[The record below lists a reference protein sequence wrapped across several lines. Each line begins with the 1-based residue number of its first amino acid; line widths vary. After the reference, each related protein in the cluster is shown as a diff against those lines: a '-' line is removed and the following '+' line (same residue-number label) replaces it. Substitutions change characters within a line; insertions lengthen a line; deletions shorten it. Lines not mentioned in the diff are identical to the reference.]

1 MAGYQMMVPYVMREL
16 PKRQRDAMAQNVK
29 APLAYVKVA
38 VRNWKPWVAQRV
50 HEISN
55 PMGFYSRLKLDY
67 PVSLGDYR
75 FARTPDEPM
84 ALHLVHVPWLKAP
97 GLDLRTRFRAGRA
110 QLFGMPFDA
119 FEAKAREEL
128 TRMLGPGGFDADRD
142 IAAITVN
149 RWGHGYSYSGSS
161 LFDKDGDDEAIPAAA
176 RRRAGRVA
184 FANSDAGW
192 DPYAH
197 AAIDQAHR
205 AVAELLGPATGK

>member
-1 MAGYQMMVPYVMREL
+1 MAGYHMMIPYVMREL
-16 PKRQRDAMAQNVK
+16 PKKQREAMARNVK
-29 APLAYVKVA
+29 APLAYCKVA
-38 VRNWKPWVAQRV
+38 VRNWRPWVARRV

-55 PMGFYSRLKLDY
+55 PMGFYSRVKLDY

-84 ALHLVHVPWLKAP
+84 VLHLVHVPYVRAP
-97 GLDLRTRFRAGRA
+97 GVDLRTRLRAGRA
-110 QLFGMPFDA
+110 QLFATPFDT
-119 FEAKAREEL
+119 FERNARDEL

-149 RWGHGYSYSGSS
+149 RWGHGYSYSGST
-161 LFDKDGDDEAIPAAA
+161 LFDPPGDDEKVPAAA
-176 RRRAGRVA
+176 SKRAGRVA

-205 AVAELLGPATGK
+205 AVGELLGKAL

>member
-1 MAGYQMMVPYVMREL
+1 MVIPYIMPEL
-16 PKRQRDAMAQNVK
+16 TAEQRDALAQNVK
-29 APLAYVKVA
+29 APLVYTKVL
-38 VRNWKPWVAQRV
+38 VRDWQPWVKLGV

-55 PMGFYSRLKLDY
+55 PMGFYSRVKLDY

-75 FARTPDEPM
+75 FSGSPDEPM
-84 ALHLVHVPWLKAP
+84 VLHLVHVPTLRAP
-97 GLDLRTRFRAGRA
+97 GIDLRTRLRAARA
-110 QLFGMPFDA
+110 QLFAMPFDT
-119 FEAKAREEL
+119 FENHARDEL

-161 LFDKDGDDEAIPAAA
+161 LFDREGDDEKIPALA

-197 AAIDQAHR
+197 AAIDQARR
-205 AVAELLGPATGK
+205 AVEELLGKSGPPAGG